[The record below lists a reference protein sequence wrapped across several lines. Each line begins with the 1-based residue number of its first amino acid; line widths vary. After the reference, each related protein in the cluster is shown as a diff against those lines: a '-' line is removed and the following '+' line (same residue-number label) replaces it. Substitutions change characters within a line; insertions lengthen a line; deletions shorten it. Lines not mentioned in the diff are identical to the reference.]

1 MCLMGMGNT
10 YDFYK
15 PKMESDYP
23 LVDGKESIACYTR
36 AIDKC
41 YSTFRRKYK
50 QVLGSEVDHQQQT
63 MNNFS
68 LLKHFNGF
76 IFHSP
81 YCKLVQKSV
90 ARLMLNEF
98 LLDENPD
105 YLNTYKGLEKYHS
118 IKLEE
123 SYFDKDL
130 EKKFIKM
137 SEEVYVEKSR
147 PSLYLATMVGNMYT
161 ASLYFSLVSYLI
173 RYYWLLNLISF

>member
-1 MCLMGMGNT
+1 
-10 YDFYK
+10 
-15 PKMESDYP
+15 
-23 LVDGKESIACYTR
+23 
-36 AIDKC
+36 
-41 YSTFRRKYK
+41 
-50 QVLGSEVDHQQQT
+50 
-63 MNNFS
+63 
-68 LLKHFNGF
+68 
-76 IFHSP
+76 
-81 YCKLVQKSV
+81 
-90 ARLMLNEF
+90 MLNEF